1 MIEILAAVTLLG
13 ILSTMAVAAYTRYM
27 EKSREQANEVMA
39 SSAKAAAED
48 FVMDY
53 PGEAEAVDVNPS
65 TGEIDPKEDDPT
77 KINYV
82 SFKDLVNDDYL
93 DNIKD
98 PRDKNAECRGE
109 VLIGIVK
116 RKDDDYFATL
126 DRYVYEVYECCAN
139 HNYKYTYS
147 YKKEESDGSVKEI
160 TKKEKLS
167 DEEIANHCPIES

>member
-1 MIEILAAVTLLG
+1 MLITTAVKRCFPL
-13 ILSTMAVAAYTRYM
+13 
-27 EKSREQANEVMA
+27 

-109 VLIGIVK
+109 VLIGLVE
-116 RKDDDYFATL
+116 DNDYFASL

-139 HNYKYTYS
+139 HNYKYTFS
-147 YKKEESDGSVKEI
+147 YTTEEDASSGKKTSVKEI
-160 TKKEKLS
+160 TNKKKLTPT
-167 DEEIANHCPIES
+167 EITKHCPIES

>member
-53 PGEAEAVDVNPS
+53 PGEAVPVSSIDNNGKITFPS
-65 TGEIDPKEDDPT
+65 GT
-77 KINYV
+77 KGV
-82 SFKDLVNDDYL
+82 SFRDLVNDDYL

-109 VLIGIVK
+109 VLIGLVE
-116 RKDDDYFATL
+116 DNDYFASL

-147 YKKEESDGSVKEI
+147 YKKEDDSSVKEI

-167 DEEIANHCPIES
+167 DEEIANHCLIES

>member
-53 PGEAEAVDVNPS
+53 PGEAVPVSSIDNNGKITFPS
-65 TGEIDPKEDDPT
+65 GT
-77 KINYV
+77 KGV
-82 SFKDLVNDDYL
+82 SFRDLVNDDYL

-109 VLIGIVK
+109 VLIGLVE
-116 RKDDDYFATL
+116 DNDYFASL

-139 HNYKYTYS
+139 HNYKYTFS
-147 YKKEESDGSVKEI
+147 YTTEEDASSGKKTSVKEI
-160 TKKEKLS
+160 TNKKKLTPT
-167 DEEIANHCPIES
+167 EITKHCPIES